1 MFDILFIHYIRAPTL
16 SPNTHTVKQEQDME
30 QTAHNIL
37 VVSSSARQ
45 QSSVTRRFSDEL
57 IDSLKTLHSDMR
69 IQTRDTSKGIPFI
82 DEQWVNANFTPAE
95 ERSAVQLDTLSYS
108 DKLVA
113 ELQQADS
120 IIIASPI
127 YNFSVPASLKAWIDQ
142 IARAGL
148 TFNYT
153 ENGPVGKLKN
163 KKAYIVM
170 ASGGTE
176 LGSEIDF
183 ASTYL
188 KHVLGFIGIHDVS
201 IISAE
206 KFNANDDISLQRIS
220 AEIKQVT
227 RQAA

>member
-1 MFDILFIHYIRAPTL
+1 
-16 SPNTHTVKQEQDME
+16 ME

>member
-1 MFDILFIHYIRAPTL
+1 
-16 SPNTHTVKQEQDME
+16 ME
-30 QTAHNIL
+30 QAPHKVL
-37 VVSSSARQ
+37 VVSASARQ
-45 QSSVTRRFSDEL
+45 QDSVTRRFADEL
-57 IDSLKTLHSDMR
+57 ISSLEDKHGKL
-69 IQTRDTSKGIPFI
+69 QTQIRDTSKGIPFI
-82 DEQWVNANFTPAE
+82 NEQWVNANFTASD
-95 ERSAVQLDTLSYS
+95 ERSTDQNSTLSYS
-108 DKLVA
+108 DTLVA

-120 IIIASPI
+120 IIISSPI

-153 ENGPVGKLKN
+153 ENGPVGKLNN

-183 ASTYL
+183 ASKYL
-188 KHVLGFIGIHDVS
+188 IHILGFIGIHDVS

-206 KFNANDDISLQRIS
+206 RFNQNDEQLIRNINNRIK
-220 AEIKQVT
+220 EVT
-227 RQAA
+227 KRAA